1 MGSPFV
7 DSVTCFVVLEQPFV
21 DSVTHFVVLEQPDG
35 KFDNLE

>member
-7 DSVTCFVVLEQPFV
+7 DSVTHFVVLEQPFV